1 MHKRFLKLKRVVVAA
16 AVVEN
21 IKEASKNKLERHIKS
36 KEMKIEMELDVLPT
50 LLLIFKIP
58 PMRSFRFTL
67 CLKML
72 HKLQCEDS
80 NKQWSF

>member
-1 MHKRFLKLKRVVVAA
+1 MKRVVVAA

-21 IKEASKNKLERHIKS
+21 IKGASKNKLERYINS
-36 KEMKIEMELDVLPT
+36 KEMKKIEMELDVLPT
-50 LLLIFKIP
+50 LLLILKIP